1 MIRVRFHGR
10 GGHGVKTA
18 SRILGTA
25 AFRAGFQC
33 QDSPIYGAERRG
45 AAVAAFTRIDTRPI
59 LERGVIVRPDLVLV
73 ADETLLNDP
82 TAGVLQGQESAKFLF
97 VNAAGSP
104 SGEELGR
111 RLATGTVIAPRLATL
126 DLSEAT
132 HKLLGRSSAL
142 SSPLAAVAARLV
154 GSIGFEPLESAILEE
169 LSELELPDEVAR
181 RNVELARWVYEQLDS
196 EGLVAERSAR
206 ADSPEAR
213 HHPADRPE
221 AEHDEDR
228 VIRLPAAAATAG
240 APSVLN
246 TGNAGQRHTGWWRV
260 ERPVID
266 PDICTRC
273 GVCLVVCPDGAIA
286 LDAEGYPVI
295 DYDHCKG
302 CMICRQRCP
311 LRAIELQR
319 ETRAW

>member
-45 AAVAAFTRIDTRPI
+45 AAVAAFTRIDAQRI
-59 LERGVIVRPDLVLV
+59 LERGVIVHPDLIVV
-73 ADETLLNDP
+73 ADETLLSDP
-82 TAGVLQGQESAKFLF
+82 TAGVLQGQESAKVLF
-97 VNAAGSP
+97 VNAAESP
-104 SGEELGR
+104 SDVELAR
-111 RLATGTVIAPRLATL
+111 RFAPGTVIVPRVATL
-126 DLSEAT
+126 DLSGPT
-132 HKLLGRSSAL
+132 HELLGRSSAL

-154 GSIGFEPLESAILEE
+154 GSIGFEPLEAAIHEE
-169 LSELELPDEVAR
+169 LGELELPDDVVR
-181 RNVELARWVYEQLDS
+181 RNIELARWVYEELDS
-196 EGLVAERSAR
+196 AGRIGDLAAR
-206 ADSPEAR
+206 ADSPEAP
-213 HHPADRPE
+213 HDPADRPE
-221 AEHDEDR
+221 AEHDVDR
-228 VIRLPAAAATAG
+228 VIRLPAAEATAG

-266 PDICTRC
+266 RDVCTRC

-311 LRAIELQR
+311 LRAIELER
-319 ETRAW
+319 ETHAW